1 MKKGTIFN
9 IQKFSINDGP
19 GIRTTVFMK
28 GCPLN
33 CLWCHNPES
42 KSSKPQIFFD
52 TNKCTGCGRCISACE
67 SALHIIE
74 DGVHTFR
81 RNDCLAC
88 GKCADKCLNDALELS
103 GYTKSVDEV
112 IKEVLKDKI
121 FYENSNGGMTVSGGE
136 PMYQFEFT
144 YELLKAAKNEGLHI
158 CMETCGFAKEENYR
172 KIAEL
177 VDIFLFDYKLTSPEL
192 HKKYTGVSN
201 ELILNNLKMLDEM
214 GCKIILRCPIIPTVN
229 DTEEHFCG
237 IAETANSLK
246 NILEINI
253 EPYHPL
259 GNGKNAMLGND
270 YALKDLTFP
279 GDETVAEWIKTISDK
294 TSVTV
299 KKA

>member
-1 MKKGTIFN
+1 MQTGTVFN

-28 GCPLN
+28 GCPLK

-52 TNKCTGCGRCISACE
+52 TNKCTGCGRCVPACNLC
-67 SALHIIE
+67 LHSIA
-74 DGVHTFR
+74 DGVHLFNR
-81 RNDCLAC
+81 EDCIAC
-88 GKCADKCLNDALELS
+88 GECADKCLNDALELS
-103 GYTKSVDEV
+103 GYVRSVDEV
-112 IKEVLKDKI
+112 IMEVLKDKV
-121 FYENSNGGMTVSGGE
+121 FYENSGGGMTVSGGE

-144 YELLKAAKNEGLHI
+144 YELLKAAKKEGLHI
-158 CMETCGFAKEENYR
+158 CMETCGFAKEENYK

-201 ELILNNLKMLDEM
+201 ELILNNLRMLDSM
-214 GCKIILRCPIIPTVN
+214 GCKIILRCPIIPTIN
-229 DTEEHFCG
+229 DTDEHFCG
-237 IAETANSLK
+237 IAETANSLS

-259 GNGKNAMLGND
+259 GNGKNEMLGID
-270 YALKDLTFP
+270 YELKELTFP
-279 GDETVAEWIKTISDK
+279 SDDTVAEWMRIISEK

>member
-42 KSSKPQIFFD
+42 KSNKPQIFFD
-52 TNKCTGCGRCISACE
+52 TNKCTACGRCIDVCE
-67 SALHIIE
+67 LCLHSIT
-74 DGVHTFR
+74 DSVHFFN
-81 RNDCLAC
+81 RNDCIAC
-88 GKCADKCLNDALELS
+88 GKCADKCLNSALELT
-103 GYTKSVDEV
+103 GYEQSVDNI

-136 PMYQFEFT
+136 PMYQFDFT
-144 YELLKAAKNEGLHI
+144 YELLKAAKKEGLHI
-158 CMETCGFAKEENYR
+158 CMETCGFAKAENY
-172 KIAEL
+172 KKVAEL
-177 VDIFLFDYKLTSPEL
+177 VDIFLFDYKLTSAEL

-201 ELILNNLKMLDEM
+201 ELILSNLKMLDEM

-229 DTEEHFCG
+229 DTEEHLYG
-237 IAETANSLK
+237 IAEVANSLK

-259 GNGKNAMLGND
+259 GNGKNEMLGNN
-270 YALKDLTFP
+270 YELKDLTFP
-279 GDETVAEWIKTISDK
+279 SDDTVSEWIKIISDK